1 MIGAEV
7 TIKIHERLLLSCS
20 AFSDPENVQ
29 HIGWYRCSTD
39 DCEHHWNKFR
49 IAHVKNTK
57 VTIADDPDF
66 DVYTNGTLV
75 IKMVQPMDDKKMF
88 ICKAQKNL
96 IEMTR
101 FTTILNI
108 AKGIV
113 YISVI

>member
-75 IKMVQPMDDKKMF
+75 IKMVQPMDDKK
-88 ICKAQKNL
+88 NVYL
-96 IEMTR
+96 YSPEEPTR
-101 FTTILNI
+101 DD
-108 AKGIV
+108 KV
-113 YISVI
+113 YHDPQYSQR